1 MIARAFTLAISI
13 GFPPE
18 NAFMQQNTARRASII
33 LGVFM
38 AIVLIAGAILP
49 LFGNSSTT
57 TVNPTVTPVATSTFP
72 PPITDFSGLNFDQYY
87 LHTNGMFAVPQP
99 PGWDSASPSATV
111 SEAVINMTNGAAL
124 SVIDT
129 RIERAVGGMTPE
141 ELDAHFTQER
151 LGETWANFDARGWEE
166 TDRRMEGDRLVLD
179 FLVTFQGRRFVA
191 RQISFTDGT
200 WVFSARVL
208 APENATALVAHI
220 VAQYPDR
227 FIRFAQF
234 DGTPIDWQSYYD
246 HTFRHIVRF
255 PADWLIA
262 DSAPGRLAS
271 IIGTSGESL
280 RVYAVAGTAVAD
292 ETAASAWLTSARPG
306 ATVLSVV
313 PVTRGELSGFSVAY
327 TFTNADG
334 EALSAGAVV
343 LNGEGVLHVADLVF
357 FAHNVDLNAVDLSA
371 ADESAEATPEAT
383 GDVADAFGSIVDAAG
398 VTDAATQ
405 ANAIRYATILS
416 TFSLLP
422 PLNLSASSLPAPTL
436 TLVPT
441 IAPTPTVEL
450 TAEATVEATT
460 EATVEAAVVPEATT
474 EATVEAAVVPEAT
487 VEATAEATTAP

>member
-1 MIARAFTLAISI
+1 MF
-13 GFPPE
+13 
-18 NAFMQQNTARRASII
+18 
-33 LGVFM
+33 V
-38 AIVLIAGAILP
+38 VLVAGAILP
-49 LFGNSSTT
+49 LFGNNSTT
-57 TVNPTVTPVATSTFP
+57 TVSSTATTAPTATFP
-72 PPITDFSGLNFDQYY
+72 PAITDFSGLSFDQYY
-87 LHTNGMFAVPQP
+87 LHTNGLFAVPQP
-99 PGWDSASPSATV
+99 AGWDSAAPSATV
-111 SEAVINMTNGAAL
+111 SEAVINMTNGTAL

-141 ELDAHFTQER
+141 ELSAHFTEAR

-166 TDRRMEGDRLVLD
+166 TERRMDGERLVLD
-179 FLVTFQGRRFVA
+179 FLLTFQGRRFVA

-200 WVFSARVL
+200 WIYSVRVL
-208 APENATALVAHI
+208 APENATALVAYL
-220 VAQYPDR
+220 VSQYPDR
-227 FIRFAQF
+227 FIHFSQF

-280 RVYAVAGTAVAD
+280 RVYAVTGTAVAD
-292 ETAASAWLTSARPG
+292 EAAASAWLTSARPG

-405 ANAIRYATILS
+405 ANAIRYATMLS

-422 PLNLSASSLPAPTL
+422 PLNLSASSLPAPTP

-441 IAPTPTVEL
+441 IAPTPTVEV
-450 TAEATVEATT
+450 TAEATVEAT
-460 EATVEAAVVPEATT
+460 EEAAVEVTEAPAAEATEAAAEVT
-474 EATVEAAVVPEAT
+474 EAPAEAT
-487 VEATAEATTAP
+487 EAATAEVTANP